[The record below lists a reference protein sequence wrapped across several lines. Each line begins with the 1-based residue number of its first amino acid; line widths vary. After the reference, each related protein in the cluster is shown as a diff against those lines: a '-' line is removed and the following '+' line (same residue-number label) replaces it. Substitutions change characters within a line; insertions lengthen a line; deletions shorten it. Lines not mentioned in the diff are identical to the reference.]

1 MGVSF
6 NLCIKLLVLFLL
18 VALLAVYIHLSALPT
33 NPPNI
38 MNESM
43 KWASFLASM
52 LLVPAII
59 ILSIVLTANTGKTD
73 PFAIQN
79 KQIESLRHELTQVK
93 DEYHS
98 ALNMIERQKKSPCQM
113 LMAENMDRLSSEVS
127 ELKGHVIRLSHL
139 KSLSNEIEKLQ
150 KEETDLATFVNN
162 IEQRLNTQT
171 SSIESLQQKSAKN
184 RESVKALSTVV
195 ASSHQREPSDSE
207 NNQLT
212 NILNQI
218 QKIADESQRFKI
230 NNRNSEKTS
239 TG

>member
-1 MGVSF
+1 MGQATRPFS
-6 NLCIKLLVLFLL
+6 LV
-18 VALLAVYIHLSALPT
+18 VLLAVYTHLSALPT

-98 ALNMIERQKKSPCQM
+98 ALNMIERQKKSPGQM

-139 KSLSNEIEKLQ
+139 KSLSNEIEKPQ
-150 KEETDLATFVNN
+150 KEETDLATFSTPSNN
-162 IEQRLNTQT
+162 GSTPRPAQ
-171 SSIESLQQKSAKN
+171 SSRCNKNQQKTTSPSK
-184 RESVKALSTVV
+184 RCPLSWPRRTK
-195 ASSHQREPSDSE
+195 E
-207 NNQLT
+207 NLQ
-212 NILNQI
+212 IL
-218 QKIADESQRFKI
+218 KII
-230 NNRNSEKTS
+230 N
-239 TG
+239 